1 MISMRGPAPEVLL
14 MTTCPAAHAGLIRTL
29 RGKGVR
35 VRVARRADRGVEL
48 LDVAPVMVLI
58 DLANSVGLD
67 RGAVER
73 LNRSR
78 GRSIVVALHQGDLR
92 DVVGEMEDLS
102 VDGFCRTDRWQPIAG
117 MAGLAAHAPSA
128 AMH

>member
-1 MISMRGPAPEVLL
+1 LIPMRGLAPEVLL
-14 MTTCPAAHAGLIRTL
+14 MTTRPAAHAGLIRTL

-35 VRVARRADRGVEL
+35 VHVARQAERGVEL
-48 LDVAPVMVLI
+48 LEASPVMVLV
-58 DLANSVGLD
+58 DLANRVGLD
-67 RGAVER
+67 RLAVER

-92 DVVGEMEDLS
+92 DVGGELEELS

-117 MAGLAAHAPSA
+117 MAGLVAHAPSA